1 MEVSTPTADRPAVSE
16 DGRPAKAPAW
26 VLGLLPL
33 VLIGVVIGGFVI
45 LGGPGLGERRGPP
58 VEELAVEQTVLRPGV
73 IELTVRNAGPD
84 PVEVA
89 QVFVNDAYVAFTTD
103 AEEVRRLGAEKLTL
117 EYPWQEGQP
126 YLITLLT
133 STGATIEHEIDVAV
147 ETPRA
152 GASFYGLMALLGTYV
167 GVIPVL
173 LGMLFLPFL
182 RRVREHWVRVFL
194 AFTIGLL
201 AFLALDGSLE
211 GIELAEGGSGA
222 FGGPTLVFLG
232 AGVGYLALVAVDR
245 YLAARREGARAAGAS
260 GVQVALLVSVGIGL
274 HNLGEGL
281 AIGSAYAIGS
291 LALGAFLVV
300 GFALHNTTEGLAI
313 VAPLSRGKPP
323 LPLLAGLGLIAGVP
337 AIVGAFLGASAYNPE
352 LAALLLGVGVGAIV
366 QVIGQLV
373 SSIRDQAGRAL
384 YPASVGGILAG
395 VVVLYVTGLIIA
407 V

>member
-1 MEVSTPTADRPAVSE
+1 
-16 DGRPAKAPAW
+16 
-26 VLGLLPL
+26 
-33 VLIGVVIGGFVI
+33 
-45 LGGPGLGERRGPP
+45 
-58 VEELAVEQTVLRPGV
+58 
-73 IELTVRNAGPD
+73 
-84 PVEVA
+84 
-89 QVFVNDAYVAFTTD
+89 VNDAYVAFTTD

-147 ETPRA
+147 ETPRV